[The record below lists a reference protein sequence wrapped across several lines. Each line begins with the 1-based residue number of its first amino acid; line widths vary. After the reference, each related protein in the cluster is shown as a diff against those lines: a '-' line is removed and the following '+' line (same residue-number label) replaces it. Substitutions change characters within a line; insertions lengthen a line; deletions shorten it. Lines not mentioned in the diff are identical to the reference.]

1 MDFNEYQRKA
11 RQTAIYHNIGSNF
24 IYPTLGI
31 VGEAGEIAEKV
42 KRVVRVNGVID
53 EALRR
58 EIAKELGDV
67 LWYLA
72 ALASELGLSLDDIA
86 KDNLAKL
93 QSRKDRQ
100 VLHGRGDN
108 R

>member
-11 RQTAIYHNIGSNF
+11 RQTAIYHNIGRNF

-53 EALRR
+53 AALRR